1 MMFPRDSVDDMLAI
15 VKDAAYALFDRY
27 VSSYVVSESHDTGSQ
42 SNPSID
48 GTNESSSWLQE
59 YNGNPD
65 RDDISDRSKFDLY
78 LHERNEAKEG
88 DVLRWWRLNGPRY
101 PILSCMA
108 RDALAIPITTVPS
121 ESTFSIEGRHL
132 TSYKSRLKPKVDEN
146 GRGSGEAMKM
156 QNENALSASVGSLD
170 LDNF

>member
-101 PILSCMA
+101 PILSRME

-132 TSYKSRLKPKVDEN
+132 TSYRSRLKPKVDEN

>member
-1 MMFPRDSVDDMLAI
+1 MSGSHYITSNYMIFHISQVVKVLNKLAASDDPTLKKMASEMKMKCDKYWGSFDKLNMLIFVPTILDPYFKLKGVGFALQMMFPQDSVDDMLAT

-65 RDDISDRSKFDLY
+65 QDDIS
-78 LHERNEAKEG
+78 A
-88 DVLRWWRLNGPRY
+88 
-101 PILSCMA
+101 
-108 RDALAIPITTVPS
+108 
-121 ESTFSIEGRHL
+121 
-132 TSYKSRLKPKVDEN
+132 
-146 GRGSGEAMKM
+146 
-156 QNENALSASVGSLD
+156 
-170 LDNF
+170 